1 MQGDYAVVGD
11 FDGYLHWLRLAD
23 GGLAARER
31 VGGKPV
37 KGQPL
42 VADGILLV
50 QNVEG
55 ELTAFR
61 LD

>member
-1 MQGDYAVVGD
+1 MAILRWSAISTAICTGKAV
-11 FDGYLHWLRLAD
+11 RA
-23 GGLAARER
+23 
-31 VGGKPV
+31 KPV
-37 KGQPL
+37 

-61 LD
+61 LQ